1 MALGVDEPNA
11 LRLATAAALDSVPL
25 ARMRALG
32 AIAEITDYGA
42 RASVTDVQRALKRG
56 NWWAAK
62 WECDALTAI
71 GLVLERRELRTKRSF
86 TSSRP
91 HIDPSTNP

>member
-1 MALGVDEPNA
+1 
-11 LRLATAAALDSVPL
+11 
-25 ARMRALG
+25 MRALG

-42 RASVTDVQRALKRG
+42 RAVTDVQRALKRG

-71 GLVLERRELRTKRSF
+71 GLVLETRTEDETLVYELATAY
-86 TSSRP
+86 RP
-91 HIDPSTNP
+91 LYESVGFSCASLSNTEETAGSGLHIR